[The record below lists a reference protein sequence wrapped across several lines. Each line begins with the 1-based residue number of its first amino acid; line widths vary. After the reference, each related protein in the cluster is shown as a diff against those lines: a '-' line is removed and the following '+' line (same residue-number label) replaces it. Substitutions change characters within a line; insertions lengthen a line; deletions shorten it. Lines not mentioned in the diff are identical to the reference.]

1 MAGQRSETRRWWLTT
16 VLAVAGIAVAG
27 YLTWVHYD
35 TGALVCGLGDCH
47 TVQQS
52 QYASLG
58 PIPIALLGLGMYLV
72 ILAAS
77 LFAQARPATTSA
89 AAILSF
95 AIALGGA
102 IYALY
107 LTWLEVAVIGAIC
120 QWCVVSATLT
130 LLLAVLTGLGAWE
143 ALESGGTQAETEPA
157 RAASPVQGSA
167 GRGTSGA
174 GRARAS
180 NGRIST

>member
-1 MAGQRSETRRWWLTT
+1 VTRRWWLTT

-52 QYASLG
+52 QYASVG

-72 ILAAS
+72 ILAAN
-77 LFAQARPATTSA
+77 LLARARPDTATA
-89 AAILSF
+89 AAIMSF
-95 AIALGGA
+95 AVALGGA

-120 QWCVVSATLT
+120 QWCVVSALLT
-130 LLLAVLTGLGAWE
+130 LLLAVLTGLGAWG
-143 ALESGGTQAETEPA
+143 ALGNGGKEAETEPA
-157 RAASPVQGSA
+157 CAASLVQGAA
-167 GRGTSGA
+167 GRGTSRA

>member
-52 QYASLG
+52 QYASVG

-77 LFAQARPATTSA
+77 LFAHARPATTSA

-143 ALESGGTQAETEPA
+143 AIGSGDKHAETEPA
-157 RAASPVQGSA
+157 RAASLVQGSA

>member
-1 MAGQRSETRRWWLTT
+1 M
-16 VLAVAGIAVAG
+16 AGIAVAG

-35 TGALVCGLGDCH
+35 TSALVCGLGDCH

-52 QYASLG
+52 QYASVG
-58 PIPIALLGLGMYLV
+58 PIPVALLGLGMYSI
-72 ILAAS
+72 ILAAN
-77 LFAQARPATTSA
+77 LFTLARPASA
-89 AAILSF
+89 SVAAIVSF
-95 AIALGGA
+95 AVAFSGA

-120 QWCVVSATLT
+120 QWCVVSAVLT
-130 LLLAVLTGLGAWE
+130 LLLTAVTGVGAW
-143 ALESGGTQAETEPA
+143 AAVGSGGEHAETEPA
-157 RAASPVQGSA
+157 PAASQREAAA